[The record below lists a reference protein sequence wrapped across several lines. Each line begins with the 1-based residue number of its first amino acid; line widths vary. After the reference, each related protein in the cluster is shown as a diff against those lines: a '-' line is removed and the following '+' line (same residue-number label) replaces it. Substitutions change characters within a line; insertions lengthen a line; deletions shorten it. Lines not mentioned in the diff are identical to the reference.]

1 MQTIY
6 KIIYNLLLPVLFS
19 IFKIIGFF
27 NKKVRDTIK
36 ARKNLMKSLRQ
47 QAKSLDKE
55 KKIIWVHSASMGEFE
70 QAKPLIEKLYHE
82 GKHNIVVTF
91 FSPSGYEN
99 QKNYKFAH
107 LITYLPFDFLWS
119 AKKFVSILKPDYAII
134 TRYDLWPNI
143 LWELKKSQTQIYL
156 IDATMKDSSPRLYPI
171 VRNFH
176 KYIFNQFNKIFA
188 ISEKDKR
195 NLLKFGIKDEILE
208 VVGDT
213 RYDRVY
219 QKSREFINKSLL
231 DEKIIYNKNIM
242 VFGSSWNDDQKNYL
256 ESLLKLHKEDDKLL
270 SIIVPHEPT
279 KEHISEITEKIDISY
294 IFYSN
299 ISNYKDEKI
308 IIVDCIGL
316 LLALY
321 KYAKVAFVGG
331 SFKQGIH
338 NVLEPA
344 VYGIPVLYGPVIEN
358 SQEAKLLVKEGA
370 GFVFNN
376 NDEFYSLVKGLLYN
390 QDKLN
395 EIRKISQLIFENNIG
410 ATEKIYSMVKS

>member
-1 MQTIY
+1 MQPIY
-6 KIIYNLLLPVLFS
+6 KIIYNLLLPLLFS
-19 IFKIIGFF
+19 IFKIIGLF
-27 NKKVRDTIK
+27 NKKVRNTIE
-36 ARKNLMKSLRQ
+36 ARKDLMKNFREQ
-47 QAKSLDKE
+47 TKSLEKG

-70 QAKPLIEKLYHE
+70 QAKPLIEKLYLD
-82 GKHNIVVTF
+82 GKYNIVVTF

-119 AKKFVSILKPDYAII
+119 AKKFVSILRPDFSII
-134 TRYDLWPNI
+134 TRYDLWPNL
-143 LWELKKSQTQIYL
+143 LWELRKKQTQIYL
-156 IDATMKDSSPRLYPI
+156 IDATMKDSSPRLFP
-171 VRNFH
+171 VARNFH

-188 ISEKDKR
+188 ISKKDKR
-195 NLLKFGIKDEILE
+195 NLLKFGIKEEIIE

-219 QKSREFINKSLL
+219 QKSREFVNKSLL
-231 DEKIIYNKNIM
+231 DEKIVTNKNVM
-242 VFGSSWNDDQKNYL
+242 VFGSSWNDDQNNYL
-256 ESLLKLHKEDDKLL
+256 ESLLKLHREDEKLL

-279 KEHISEITEKIDISY
+279 KEHIDEIIEKIDLSY
-294 IFYSN
+294 ILYSN

-308 IIVDCIGL
+308 IIVDSIGL

-321 KYAKVAFVGG
+321 KYAKIAFVGG

-358 SQEAKLLVKEGA
+358 SQEAKLLVKEGV

-376 NDEFYSLVKGLLYN
+376 NDKFYSLVKELLYDQN
-390 QDKLN
+390 RLN
-395 EIRKISQLIFENNIG
+395 EIKKFSQSIFEKNIG
-410 ATEKIYSMVKS
+410 ATDKIYNMIVS